1 MSITRSFAPYGAAAA
16 CILLSACL
24 GGPGEPLV
32 DGTDTTPDPAASSN
46 QPPEISG
53 VPPGAVAVGAMWR
66 FQPFASDPDGDAL
79 QFFVDN
85 APTWTEFDP
94 ATGQLAGKPGEG
106 DVGVHGEIIVS
117 VTDGVATVSMPGF
130 SVEVLPEGSSL
141 GSVTLSWTPPTER
154 VDGSPLGNSL
164 AGYRILYGQTP
175 NQYDFEEEIHNPS
188 ITRHVVDDLAP
199 GTWYF
204 AVTAMTREGLE
215 STPSAAVNRRLDRP
229 GARPQPPGRG
239 NPVQPPGRDHPAES
253 PGRSRSDGRRGGTP
267 G

>member
-1 MSITRSFAPYGAAAA
+1 MSITRSIAPYGAAAT
-16 CILLSACL
+16 CILLTACL
-24 GGPGEPLV
+24 GGSGEPIV
-32 DGTDTTPDPAASSN
+32 DGTDTTPDPSSSN

-53 VPPGAVAVGAMWR
+53 VPPAVTVVGATWR

-79 QFFVDN
+79 QYFVDN
-85 APTWTEFDP
+85 APSWTDFDP

-106 DVGVHGEIIVS
+106 DVGMHSEIVVS
-117 VTDGVATVSMPGF
+117 VTDGVATVSMPAF
-130 SVEVLPEGSSL
+130 SVEVLPEGSSM

-164 AGYRILYGQTP
+164 AGYRILYGQNP
-175 NQYDFEEEIHNPS
+175 NQYDFEEEILNPS

-215 STPSAAVNRRLDRP
+215 STPSASVNRRLDKP
-229 GARPQPPGRG
+229 GARPEPGRGQPLQPPGR
-239 NPVQPPGRDHPAES
+239 
-253 PGRSRSDGRRGGTP
+253 SRVEGRRGGQP